1 MNCLFIGNGL
11 TRTIKTA
18 PKWND
23 LLLEI
28 ADDIGVTLI
37 DDIPMTLK
45 FENIVNQRMMSNP
58 SIGEKAYLEIKEK
71 IAQRMDMIK
80 LEPDSIHF
88 SVPDLNADHIITTN
102 YDYLIEDAFGISDRY
117 KSNQK
122 YIYNYT
128 FRKDS
133 TYFYHAHGVSSSPK
147 TICLGY
153 EHYAGF
159 VQHIRQDINSRSKPI
174 GSNMKIVD
182 ILTGKTKS
190 QKTWPELFYTSNI
203 SFVGY
208 GLDDCE
214 MDIWWLL
221 THRAYLYYANIDGA
235 KNLINNKITFYD
247 ILEDI
252 PKHDKIEEANRIHSE
267 QYKEKKHQLLESLHV
282 EVVPV
287 SLQDHSGVYETAYGT
302 IFQKIKEDWK

>member
-11 TRTIKTA
+11 TKTIDRSSNWSK
-18 PKWND
+18 
-23 LLLEI
+23 LLEDV
-28 ADDIGVTLI
+28 ANENGSSLI
-37 DDIPMTLK
+37 DGIPMTLQ
-45 FENIVNQRMMSNP
+45 FEHIVNQKMKLNP
-58 SIGEKAYLEIKEK
+58 SLGDKAYLEIKGA
-71 IAQRMDMIK
+71 IASK
-80 LEPDSIHF
+80 LNTIRLKPDAVHYKLKEL
-88 SVPDLNADHIITTN
+88 PADHIITTN
-102 YDYLIEDAFGISDRY
+102 YDYLIEESYGITDQY

-128 FRKDS
+128 QRDGS
-133 TYFYHAHGVSSSPK
+133 RYFYHAHGVINAPK

-159 VQHIRQDINSRSKPI
+159 VQHIRERINTRSKDS
-174 GSNMKIVD
+174 GKNSDMKIVE
-182 ILTGKTKS
+182 ILNGSAKAKLE
-190 QKTWPELFYTSNI
+190 WPELFYNSNI
-203 SFVGY
+203 SFIGY

-221 THRAYLYYANIDGA
+221 THRAYLYYSNIDGA
-235 KNLINNKITFYD
+235 KKYINNKIIFYD

-252 PKHDKIEEANRIHSE
+252 PNSDENRIRAE
-267 QYKEKKHQLLESLHV
+267 QYKEKKHQLLKSLHV

-287 SLQDHSGVYETAYGT
+287 SLQDHSGDFEAAYGT